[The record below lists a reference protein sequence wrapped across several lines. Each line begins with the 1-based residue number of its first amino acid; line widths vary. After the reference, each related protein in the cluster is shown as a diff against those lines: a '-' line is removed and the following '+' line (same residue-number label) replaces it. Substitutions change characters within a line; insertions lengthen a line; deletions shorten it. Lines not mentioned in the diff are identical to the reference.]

1 MNESV
6 PEPMSLDA
14 LRLPSRPLPPRTTP
28 PRPRKGEKFVLGPIP
43 WNWLTA
49 AGRLPGKTAH
59 VALALWF
66 AAGVSRSR
74 TFPVPMRRLQEI
86 GVTRQAA
93 YRCLQAMEDAGLVA
107 LERGS
112 GRRAV
117 VTILER

>member
-1 MNESV
+1 
-6 PEPMSLDA
+6 
-14 LRLPSRPLPPRTTP
+14 
-28 PRPRKGEKFVLGPIP
+28 
-43 WNWLTA
+43 
-49 AGRLPGKTAH
+49 
-59 VALALWF
+59 
-66 AAGVSRSR
+66 
-74 TFPVPMRRLQEI
+74 MRRLQEI